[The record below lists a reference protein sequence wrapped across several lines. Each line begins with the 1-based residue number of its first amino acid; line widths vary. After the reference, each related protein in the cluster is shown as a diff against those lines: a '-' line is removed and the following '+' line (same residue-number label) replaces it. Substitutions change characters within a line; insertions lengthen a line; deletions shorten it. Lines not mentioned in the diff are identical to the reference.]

1 MEIKERVETLLLS
14 VLAENE
20 SLFLI
25 DLTVSPDARIKVVLD
40 GDRDVSLDDCIKVSR
55 ALEGQLEE
63 YGLDFALEVT
73 SPGAASPLTDPRQYK
88 KHIGRKLRVRTE
100 KGQYEGTLTQASE
113 TEITLEWKAR
123 EPKPV
128 GKGKI
133 TVQKQLDIKL
143 SEVEESNVKLTF

>member
-1 MEIKERVETLLLS
+1 MEIKERVYSLLS
-14 VLAENE
+14 SVLTENE

-25 DLTVSPDARIKVVLD
+25 ELTVSPDARIKVVLD
-40 GDRDVSLDDCIKVSR
+40 GDKDVNLKDCIAVSR
-55 ALEGQLEE
+55 ALERKLDEE
-63 YGLDFALEVT
+63 DLDFALEVT

-100 KGQYEGTLTQASE
+100 AGQYEGTLTKASE

-123 EPKPV
+123 EPKPI

-133 TVQKQLDIKL
+133 TVQKHLDIKL
-143 SEVEESNVKLTF
+143 SEIQESNVKLTF

>member
-40 GDRDVSLDDCIKVSR
+40 GDKDVNLKDCITVSR
-55 ALEGQLEE
+55 ALERQLEE
-63 YGLDFALEVT
+63 EGLDFALEVT
-73 SPGAASPLTDPRQYK
+73 SPGAASPLTNPRQYK

-100 KGQYEGTLTQASE
+100 TGQYEGTLTKASE
-113 TEITLEWKAR
+113 REITLEWKER
-123 EPKPV
+123 VPKPV
-128 GKGKI
+128 GKGKV
-133 TVQKQLDIKL
+133 TVQKHLDIEL
-143 SEVEESNVKLTF
+143 SEIEESNVKLTF

>member
-1 MEIKERVETLLLS
+1 MEIKERVHTLLLS

-40 GDRDVSLDDCIKVSR
+40 GDKDIRLTDCISVSR
-55 ALEGQLEE
+55 ALERHLEE
-63 YGLDFALEVT
+63 EGLDFSLEVT
-73 SPGAASPLTDPRQYK
+73 SPGAASPLTNPRQYK
-88 KHIGRKLRVRTE
+88 KHIGRKLRVRTHA
-100 KGQYEGTLTQASE
+100 GQYEGTLTQA
-113 TEITLEWKAR
+113 TDTAITLEWKAR

-128 GKGKI
+128 GKGKV

-143 SEVEESNVKLTF
+143 SEIEESNVKLTF